1 MYPRSTATAFG
12 EQPAQSQNE
21 CFSNYLH
28 SGPLVIYGKDDPVD
42 KTSDLPSYMKLRN
55 RPS

>member
-12 EQPAQSQNE
+12 EQSAQSQNE